1 MSYYYDVAIAINVK
15 DLPNIIRQFILPESH
30 SEDIIKF
37 FDAANKTK
45 IYEYNNEACLIF
57 KWDMIN
63 HYDRGQE
70 SDILYGISQCFD
82 VDYMVVTEEDEII
95 HNEQNIGLL
104 ERQNTAILAPD
115 DMYLQRSWRAIKG
128 LKKYIKEN
136 CNISDEEIEQ
146 IIKDANMIYFDDTY

>member
-15 DLPNIIRQFILPESH
+15 DLPNIIRHFILPESH

-45 IYEYNNEACLIF
+45 ICEDSNGACLIF
-57 KWDMIN
+57 KWDMVN
-63 HYDRGQE
+63 HYDCDKA
-70 SDILYGISQCFD
+70 SDVLYGISQCFN